1 MFKNLRQLA
10 SYVGKYKI
18 YAILTPIIV
27 SLEVV
32 MECLIPFFTADLIT
46 YVQQKYVVSD
56 AILTKWF
63 ISFIESIIPGKPLA
77 VVGGYCIL
85 LILMALTSLTFGAV
99 AGITCSKASCGFA
112 KNLRTE
118 LFNKTQD
125 FSFENIDK
133 FSTSSLVTRL
143 TTDVT
148 NVQQSFMMIIRTAI
162 RSPLMFIFSI
172 LMAFIR
178 GGSMALI
185 FVVVIPVL
193 LFGLIFIAK
202 KAMPIFKKVFK
213 KYDALNA
220 SIQENVHGMRVVKSF
235 VREDHESDKFGTAS
249 QNVANDFVR
258 ADKILAFNN
267 PLMLLCMYAVM
278 TFVCLFGSQAIVKG
292 DIIIGEFSALLTYGM
307 QILMSLMMLSMI
319 FVMITMSAECAKRIC
334 EVLNED
340 ATIKNPPSPVYE
352 VENGDIDFV
361 NVSFKYSERAERYAL
376 SDVNLHIKSGQTVG
390 IIGGTGSAKSTL
402 VQLIPRLYDTTVGQ
416 VLVGGKDVRDYDI
429 VSLRDSVSVVLQK
442 NVLFSGTIKDN
453 LRWGNENATDA
464 EMERVC
470 TLACADEFIKTFPDK
485 YDTYIEQGGTNVS
498 GGQKQ
503 RLCIARAL
511 LKKPKILI
519 LDDSTSA
526 VDTRTDAMIRKAFA
540 QEIPNTTKIIIA
552 QRISSVEDAD
562 LIVVLDDGKID
573 SIGTHSELIKDNAIY
588 KEIYES
594 QTKGGK
600 ME

>member
-1 MFKNLRQLA
+1 MLKNIKQLA
-10 SYVGKYKI
+10 TYVGKYKI

-46 YVQQKYVVSD
+46 YVQQGYTID
-56 AILTKWF
+56 GAILTKWF
-63 ISFIESIIPGKPLA
+63 IGFVESLIPGSPLA
-77 VVGGYCIL
+77 VVGGYCVL
-85 LILMALTSLTFGAV
+85 LIIMALASLSFGSI
-99 AGITCSKASCGFA
+99 AGITCAKASCGFA
-112 KNLRTE
+112 KNLRTA
-118 LFNKTQD
+118 LFDKSQD

-162 RSPLMFIFSI
+162 RSPLMFFFSI
-172 LMAFIR
+172 IMAFIR
-178 GGSMALI
+178 GGKMALI

-193 LFGLIFIAK
+193 LFGLIFIARS
-202 KAMPIFKKVFK
+202 AMPIFKRVFK
-213 KYDALNA
+213 KYDRLNA

-235 VREDHESDKFGTAS
+235 VREDYEKEKFHGASDEVSK
-249 QNVANDFVR
+249 DFLK

-267 PLMLLCMYAVM
+267 PLMLLCMYTVM
-278 TFVCLFGSQAIVKG
+278 TCVCLFGSQAIIRG
-292 DIIIGEFSALLTYGM
+292 EIIIGEFSALLTYGM
-307 QILMSLMMLSMI
+307 QILMSLMMVSMI
-319 FVMITMSAECAKRIC
+319 FVMMTMSAECAKRIC
-334 EVLNED
+334 EVLNEQT
-340 ATIKNPPSPVYE
+340 TIKNPQNPVYE
-352 VENGDIDFV
+352 VKNGDIDFN
-361 NVSFKYSERAERYAL
+361 NVKFKYAQRAEKFAL
-376 SDVNLHIKSGQTVG
+376 CDIDLHIKSGQTIG
-390 IIGGTGSAKSTL
+390 IIGGTGSSKSSL
-402 VQLIPRLYDTTVGQ
+402 IQLIPRLYDVNSGS
-416 VLVGGKDVRDYDI
+416 VLVGGVDVRSYDI
-429 VSLRDSVSVVLQK
+429 VSLRDAVSVVLQK
-442 NVLFSGTIKDN
+442 NVLFSGTIKEN
-453 LRWGNENATDA
+453 LRWGNENATDE

-470 TLACADEFIKTFPDK
+470 KLACADEFIKTFPDK

-526 VDTRTDAMIRKAFA
+526 VDTRTDALIRKAMKE
-540 QEIPNTTKIIIA
+540 EIPNTTKIIIA

-562 LIVVLDDGKID
+562 VIVILDDGKING
-573 SIGTHSELIKDNAIY
+573 IGNHTSLLENNEIY

-600 ME
+600 MQ

>member
-1 MFKNLRQLA
+1 MFKLIKQLGN
-10 SYVGKYKI
+10 YVGKYKI

-46 YVQQKYVVSD
+46 YVQQGYTVD
-56 AILTKWF
+56 NAILTKWY
-63 ISFIESIIPGKPLA
+63 INFIERIISEKPLA
-77 VVGGYCIL
+77 VVGGYCVL
-85 LILMALTSLTFGAV
+85 LIFMALLSLSFGAI
-99 AGITCSKASCGFA
+99 AGITCAKASCGFA
-112 KNLRTE
+112 KNLRTA
-118 LFNKTQD
+118 LFEKSQD

-162 RSPLMFIFSI
+162 RSPLMFVFSI
-172 LMAFIR
+172 IMAFIR
-178 GGSMALI
+178 GGKMALI
-185 FVVVIPVL
+185 FVVVIPIL

-202 KAMPIFKKVFK
+202 KAMPIFKRVFE
-213 KYDALNA
+213 KYDNLNA
-220 SIQENVHGMRVVKSF
+220 SVQENVHGMRVVKSF
-235 VREDHESDKFGTAS
+235 VREDYENNKFENAS
-249 QNVANDFVR
+249 YEVTGDFVK

-267 PLMLLCMYAVM
+267 PLMLLCMYTVM
-278 TFVCLFGSQAIVKG
+278 TCVCLFGSQGIVKG

-307 QILMSLMMLSMI
+307 QILMSLMMVSMI
-319 FVMITMSAECAKRIC
+319 FVMMTMSLECAKRIC
-334 EVLNED
+334 EVLNEET
-340 ATIKNPPSPVYE
+340 TIKNPENPIFDVK
-352 VENGDIDFV
+352 NGDIEFK
-361 NVSFKYSERAERYAL
+361 NVKFKYAQRAEKYAL
-376 SDVNLHIKSGQTVG
+376 SDINLCIKSGQTVG
-390 IIGGTGSAKSTL
+390 IIGGTGSSKSSL
-402 VQLIPRLYDTTVGQ
+402 IQLIPRLYDVSEGE
-416 VLVGGKDVRDYDI
+416 VLVGGVNVRNYDI
-429 VSLRDSVSVVLQK
+429 VTLRDSVSVVLQK

-453 LRWGNENATDA
+453 LRWGNENATDE

-470 TLACADEFIKTFPDK
+470 KLACADEFIQGFPDK

-519 LDDSTSA
+519 MDDSTSA
-526 VDTRTDAMIRKAFA
+526 VDTRTDAIIRKAMKD
-540 QEIPNTTKIIIA
+540 EIPDTTKIIIA

-562 LIVVLDDGKID
+562 VIIILDDGKINGMGNHE
-573 SIGTHSELIKDNAIY
+573 SLLASNEIY

-600 ME
+600 MQ

>member
-1 MFKNLRQLA
+1 MIKSLKQLS

-27 SLEVV
+27 ALEVV

-46 YVQQKYVVSD
+46 YVQQDYVVND

-63 ISFIESIIPGKPLA
+63 ITFVEMMIPGKPLA

-85 LILMALTSLTFGAV
+85 LVCMALLSLTFGAV

-118 LFNKTQD
+118 LYNKSQD

-133 FSTSSLVTRL
+133 FSSSSLVTRL

-178 GGSMALI
+178 GGAMALI
-185 FVVVIPVL
+185 FVVVIPIL
-193 LFGLIFIAK
+193 LFGLLFIAK
-202 KAMPIFKKVFK
+202 KAMPIFKRVFK
-213 KYDALNA
+213 KYDKLNA
-220 SIQENVHGMRVVKSF
+220 SVQENVHGMRVVKSF
-235 VREDHESDKFGTAS
+235 VREEHESDKFEKAS
-249 QNVANDFVR
+249 ENVSGDFLK
-258 ADKILAFNN
+258 ADKILAFND

-278 TFVCLFGSQAIVKG
+278 TCVCLFGSQAIVKG

-319 FVMITMSAECAKRIC
+319 FVMITMSAECTKRIC
-334 EVLNED
+334 EVLNEET
-340 ATIKNPPSPVYE
+340 TIKNPETPMFE
-352 VENGDIDFV
+352 VKSGDIEFKG
-361 NVSFKYSERAERYAL
+361 VSFKYSERAERYAL
-376 SDVNLHIKSGQTVG
+376 SNVNLHIKSGQTVG

-402 VQLIPRLYDTTVGQ
+402 VQLIPRLYDTTEGQ
-416 VLVGGKDVRDYDI
+416 VTVGGVDVRDYDL
-429 VSLRDSVSVVLQK
+429 VTLRDSVSVVLQK
-442 NVLFSGTIKDN
+442 NVLFSGTIKEN
-453 LRWGNENATDA
+453 LRWGDENATDE

-470 TLACADEFIKTFPDK
+470 KLACADEFIQAFPDK

-540 QEIPNTTKIIIA
+540 EEIPNTTKIIIA

-573 SIGTHSELIKDNAIY
+573 GLGTHSQLLESNAIY

>member
-1 MFKNLRQLA
+1 MLKNLKQLFT
-10 SYVGKYKI
+10 YVGNYKI

-46 YVQQKYVVSD
+46 YVQQDYVVSD

-63 ISFIESIIPGKPLA
+63 ISLVDTIVPGKPLA

-85 LILMALTSLTFGAV
+85 LVFMALLSLTFGAV

-112 KNLRTE
+112 KNLRTG

-172 LMAFIR
+172 LMSFIR

-185 FVVVIPVL
+185 FVAVIPVL

-213 KYDALNA
+213 KYDKLNA
-220 SIQENVHGMRVVKSF
+220 SVQENVHGMRVVKSF
-235 VREDHESDKFGTAS
+235 VREDYESEKFNSAS
-249 QNVANDFVR
+249 ENVAGDFLK
-258 ADKILAFNN
+258 ADKILAFND

-319 FVMITMSAECAKRIC
+319 FVMITMSTECAKRIC

-340 ATIKNPPSPVYE
+340 STIKNPEKPVYT
-352 VENGDIDFV
+352 VESGDIDF
-361 NVSFKYSERAERYAL
+361 NGVSFKYSERAERYAL
-376 SDVNLHIKSGQTVG
+376 SDVDLHIKAGQTVG

-402 VQLIPRLYDTTVGQ
+402 VQLIPRLYDTTKGQ
-416 VLVGGKDVRDYDI
+416 VLVGGVDVKQYDL
-429 VSLRDSVSVVLQK
+429 VALRDSVSVVLQK
-442 NVLFSGTIKDN
+442 NVLFSGTIKEN
-453 LRWGNENATDA
+453 LRWGNESASDE
-464 EMERVC
+464 EMVRVC
-470 TLACADEFIKTFPDK
+470 KLACADEFIQGFPDK

-526 VDTRTDAMIRKAFA
+526 VDTRTDALIRKAFA
-540 QEIPNTTKIIIA
+540 EEIPNTTKIIIA
-552 QRISSVEDAD
+552 QRISSVEEAD
-562 LIVVLDDGKID
+562 VIVVLDDGKID
-573 SIGTHSELIKDNAIY
+573 GFGTHRELLEGNAIY